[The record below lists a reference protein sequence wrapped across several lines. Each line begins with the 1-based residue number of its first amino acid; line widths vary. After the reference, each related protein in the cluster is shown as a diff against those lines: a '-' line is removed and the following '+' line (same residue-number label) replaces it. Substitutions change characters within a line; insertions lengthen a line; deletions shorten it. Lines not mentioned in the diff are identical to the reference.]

1 MNTPNHTPRRTARSV
16 LAPGLALC
24 LVLGVSTPASAQT
37 PPTLEGFETLL
48 AAQDARMTFDDVDF
62 TSTLVLTQK
71 DPEKPTTTMKVT
83 MFRRDRQ
90 DKFLILTLE
99 PVVQKG
105 QGNLRVDENLWFYDP
120 ESRKFTHSSLKESFA
135 GTDSKNSDFGR
146 STLARDYRVVSFGE
160 GRLGRVDCWILDLEG
175 RTNEVTYPFLKV
187 WVAKDSQ
194 LRLKQQGFSLTKR
207 LMRSSYYPRWSK
219 VGNKV
224 VASQQLFVDEIV
236 PGRQTESQ
244 LSNLSTE
251 ALPDQIFTKAYL
263 ERVNN

>member
-1 MNTPNHTPRRTARSV
+1 MNTPHSLGRMAWITT
-16 LAPGLALC
+16 LGLSLI
-24 LVLGVSTPASAQT
+24 LGPNAQVMAQAA
-37 PPTLEGFETLL
+37 PTLDEFQSLL
-48 AAQDARMTFDDVDF
+48 ADQDVRMTFDDVDF

-71 DPEKPTTTMKVT
+71 DPEKPTTTMKVA
-83 MFRRDRQ
+83 MFRRDVQ

-99 PVVQKG
+99 PVVQRG
-105 QGNLRVDENLWFYDP
+105 QGNLRVDDNLWFYDP
-120 ESRKFTHSSLKESFA
+120 ESRKFTHSSMKESFA

-146 STLARDYRVVSFGE
+146 STLARDYRVVSHGE
-160 GRLGRVDCWILDLEG
+160 GRLGKVDCWVLELEG
-175 RTNEVTYPFLKV
+175 RTNEVSYPFLKL
-187 WVAKDSQ
+187 WIAKDSH

-207 LMRSSYYPRWSK
+207 LMRSSYYLRWSK

-224 VASQQLFVDEIV
+224 VASQQLFVDEIT

-251 ALPDQIFTKAYL
+251 ALPEEIFTKAYL